1 MEENN
6 SRITGI
12 SHIGIAVP
20 DIGEARKLYE
30 LLGFCSEMEEVLA
43 EEDYGVRVLMM
54 SQGSQRIELLEP
66 LEKGKESPIDSYNKK
81 KPYKM
86 YHLAY
91 FVSDLEAQI
100 KLLEQKKFLMIS
112 QPRASACAKGKRAV
126 FMFHRKMGI
135 IELVEE

>member
-54 SQGSQRIELLEP
+54 SQGSQRIELLEHWKRGKNPP
-66 LEKGKESPIDSYNKK
+66 LTAISKK
-81 KPYKM
+81 SLTRCTTW
-86 YHLAY
+86 HILC
-91 FVSDLEAQI
+91 QI
-100 KLLEQKKFLMIS
+100 W
-112 QPRASACAKGKRAV
+112 RR
-126 FMFHRKMGI
+126 R
-135 IELVEE
+135 